1 MLLPIL
7 VLACAPAFA
16 ADPGTMPEQAA
27 RGKVIFVD
35 ATKKTQCA
43 TCHQLG
49 KDGTAVGPDLTQIA
63 RISPKALV
71 ISILSTRTVHAK
83 EVQLKIGRK
92 FPAMIAKETD
102 ADLKMY
108 DLSKVPPEEMV
119 LPKTAVHAVRDNG
132 TWKHP
137 PESTGY
143 SMEQLADV
151 IAYVRWVAYGD
162 TKGVNAAELK

>member
-7 VLACAPAFA
+7 VLACVPAFA
-16 ADPGTMPEQAA
+16 ADGAAITEQAA
-27 RGKVIFVD
+27 RGKAIFSD
-35 ATKKTQCA
+35 ASKKTQCA

-49 KDGTAVGPDLTQIA
+49 KEGTAIGPDLSQIA

-102 ADLKMY
+102 TDLKMY
-108 DLSKVPPEEMV
+108 DLSKMPPEELN
-119 LPKTAVHAVRDNG
+119 LPKTAVHAIRDNG
-132 TWKHP
+132 SWKHP

-143 SMEQLADV
+143 TSEQLADV
-151 IAYVRWVAYGD
+151 IAYIRWVSYGD
-162 TKGVNAAELK
+162 TKGVTPAEVK